1 MTVVLFAESSMSFPD
16 FDFLFLLLAHFNKK
30 KFVFLSLPGGE
41 ERKAGMRENVCP
53 KGKLSD

>member
-1 MTVVLFAESSMSFPD
+1 MSFPD

-53 KGKLSD
+53 KGKLSDQVENL